1 MAGPDE
7 AAWPHRAPWPDEPA
21 APDRPAAPEVTAT
34 SPVRATQPARAAPPS
49 RTAAPGQPGAPSAEP
64 ALPAAA
70 AETIRAAVHDEFD
83 QVLHHVVDALRRNKA
98 FDELSDR
105 LRTAERRL
113 EARRERPLV
122 AALHGLLD
130 HLRHLDFD
138 PLVKDV
144 LEAEIVTMLLQAGF
158 EETGRVG
165 ETYDPARHEAIGGR
179 AEDGRASV
187 VRVDTRGLSSFGDVV
202 FRAKVQISP
211 QTIKDE

>member
-1 MAGPDE
+1 MTGPDE
-7 AAWPHRAPWPDEPA
+7 AAWPHRAPWRDEPA
-21 APDRPAAPEVTAT
+21 APDQPAAP
-34 SPVRATQPARAAPPS
+34 
-49 RTAAPGQPGAPSAEP
+49 GAEP

-83 QVLHHVVDALRRNKA
+83 QVLRHVVDALRRDKA

-122 AALHGLLD
+122 AALHRLLD

-165 ETYDPARHEAIGGR
+165 ETYDPARHETIGGR

-211 QTIKDE
+211 QTMKDE